1 MTKDIAPD
9 LMERITSDFQENM
22 KNSSEI
28 QELAKKISK
37 KTAMYREAQEYAIKT
52 SEIMSDA
59 LLSNISA
66 DMLPDGKL
74 YYNIAQRILQEAL
87 GESGTYGYIGTYCDE
102 VQRILNEAANVEIR
116 PVTPKLNQD
125 RINGIVDIVSGK
137 DNFDEIKYMLAEPIV
152 NYGQAIVDEAVR
164 CNADFQFKS
173 GLSPKIT
180 RISTGNCCEWC
191 DRLAGTYDYE
201 TIKTGSDVWK
211 RHKHCRCLVEYHPGN
226 GKRQNVHTKQWKDEA
241 AIEKRK
247 SVGLG
252 EDLKKDPKK
261 LIARMTGSRRVQP
274 LKNYEVN
281 GTSYKVDGKHVL
293 LDHSK
298 NEKAVAQI
306 VANHLDKPV
315 YLVPRVLSPKGI
327 STPDYLIGDARYD
340 LKSPTGKGKNT
351 LFDMVSKKK
360 KQADNFIFD
369 VSKCSLSREEVNR
382 QIGNIYKSKH
392 TSFVKDIIIV
402 KDGKIIDT
410 YHRE

>member
-9 LMERITSDFQENM
+9 LMEKITSDFQENM

-28 QELAKKISK
+28 QKLAKKISK
-37 KTAMYREAQEYAIKT
+37 KTATYREAQKYAIKT

-102 VQRILNEAANVEIR
+102 VQRILNEAANVGIR

-173 GLSPKIT
+173 GLSPKII

-226 GKRQNVHTKQWKDEA
+226 GKRQNVHTKRWKDEA

-247 SVGLG
+247 EFSF
-252 EDLKKDPKK
+252 KDGHNENESTSKGYDDVTREYFK
-261 LIARMTGSRRVQP
+261 SARPRQG
-274 LKNYEVN
+274 
-281 GTSYKVDGKHVL
+281 
-293 LDHSK
+293 
-298 NEKAVAQI
+298 I
-306 VANHLDKPV
+306 VAYDDGYKRSNHLDEI
-315 YLVPRVLSPKGI
+315 RVAEWLHSNLGGNIMLLTEKKDR
-327 STPDYLIGDARYD
+327 STKTPDYFWRDAYWE
-340 LKSPTGKGKNT
+340 LKNT
-351 LFDMVSKKK
+351 TTEKAADTALRSALKQIKDNPGGIILDYGTNSFDPKNLRDVIGRRIKRSSK
-360 KQADNFIFD
+360 FD
-369 VSKCSLSREEVNR
+369 VDVLIISNDKLFKVYR
-382 QIGNIYKSKH
+382 YKK
-392 TSFVKDIIIV
+392 
-402 KDGKIIDT
+402 
-410 YHRE
+410 